1 VNKSIKTLHSELPMY
16 RKTENQLTLENFH
29 LPFGGELDPDN
40 RWIKLS
46 NIIPWDQFETKYA
59 AKFAKSNIGAPAK
72 PVRMALGAL
81 ILKERCGCSDEE
93 LVEQVKEN
101 PYMQYFIG
109 LPGFQKKAPFDP
121 SMMVY
126 FRKRFDAK
134 TLLEINEIICG
145 VKPKEDSNDSDQG
158 KTPPDPSGK
167 NNKGILIVDA
177 TCAPADIR
185 YPTDCS
191 LLNEAREKLEA
202 MIDNLYEPFKQ
213 EMVKPRTYRKKARK
227 DFLNFTKSKRP
238 KPNAIR
244 RANGKQLQYVRRDLK
259 TIDKLLSK
267 NPNGLSDKQRNELE
281 VIQKLYRQQKEMYD
295 TKTHRV
301 EDRIVSISQP
311 YVRPIVRGKVTADT
325 EFGAKVAVSLVNGYA
340 FVDKL
345 SWDNFHEGVE
355 LKDCIEKYYQRFSF
369 YPKIIA
375 ADKLYRNH
383 DNFQICKQHGIHL
396 SGPKLGRP
404 PKQPDKKQRQLERF
418 YEKIRNAIEGKFGEG
433 KRCYGLGRIMARLK
447 ETSESVIMLQFL
459 VMNVERRLRVL
470 LSRFFKVQFFIDPN
484 KVFRINWIIVEL

>member
-1 VNKSIKTLHSELPMY
+1 MY
-16 RKTENQLTLENFH
+16 RKTEQQLKFDNFY
-29 LPFGGELDPDN
+29 LPFGGKLRKDN
-40 RWIKLS
+40 RWVQLAEA
-46 NIIPWDQFETKYA
+46 IPWDLLETKYA
-59 AKFAKSNIGAPAK
+59 KKFASSGMGAPAK
-72 PVRMALGAL
+72 SVRTALGAL
-81 ILKERCGCSDEE
+81 IIKEKCGYSDEE
-93 LVEQVKEN
+93 LVEQIREN
-101 PYMQYFIG
+101 HYLQYFIG
-109 LPGFQKKAPFDP
+109 LPEYRDEVPFDP

-134 TLLEINEIICG
+134 ILQEINEIICG
-145 VKPKEDSNDSDQG
+145 VKPQEESKDSNQD

-202 MIDNLYEPFKQ
+202 MIDDLYKPFKKQ
-213 EMVKPRTYRKKARK
+213 MVKPRTYRKNARK

-259 TIDKLLSK
+259 TINKQLVK
-267 NPNGLSDKQRNELE
+267 NPSGLSDKQQNELE
-281 VIQKLYRQQKEMYD
+281 VIQKLYQQQKEMYD

-355 LKDCIEKYYQRFSF
+355 LKDCIGKHYQRFGF
-369 YPKIIA
+369 FPKVIA
-375 ADKLYRNH
+375 ADKLYRNR
-383 DNFQICKQHGIHL
+383 DNYALCKLYGIEL

-404 PKQPDKKQRQLERF
+404 PKQLDKKQRQLERF
-418 YEKIRNAIEGKFGEG
+418 YENIRNAIEGKFGEG
-433 KRCYGLGRIMARLK
+433 KRCYGLDRIMTRLK

-459 VMNVERRLRVL
+459 VMNLEQRLRVL
-470 LSRFFKVQFFIDPN
+470 LPRFFKVQFFINPN
-484 KVFRINWIIVEL
+484 KVFRNKWIILEF

>member
-1 VNKSIKTLHSELPMY
+1 MY
-16 RKTENQLTLENFH
+16 RKTEQQLKFDNFY
-29 LPFGGELDPDN
+29 LPFGGKLRKDN
-40 RWIKLS
+40 RWVQLAET
-46 NIIPWDQFETKYA
+46 IPWDLFETMYA
-59 AKFAKSNIGAPAK
+59 KKFASSGMGAPAK

-81 ILKERCGCSDEE
+81 IIKEKCGYSDEE
-93 LVEQVKEN
+93 LVEQIREN
-101 PYMQYFIG
+101 HYLQYFIG
-109 LPGFQKKAPFDP
+109 LPEYRDEVPFDP

-134 TLLEINEIICG
+134 TLQEINEIICG
-145 VKPKEDSNDSDQG
+145 VKPKEDSNDSDQD

-177 TCAPADIR
+177 TCAPSDIR

-202 MIDNLYEPFKQ
+202 MIDDLYEPFKK
-213 EMVKPRTYRKKARK
+213 EIVKPRTYRKKARK

-238 KPNAIR
+238 KPNAIQ
-244 RANGKQLQYVRRDLK
+244 RANGKQLHYVRRNLK
-259 TIDKLLSK
+259 TTDKLLVN
-267 NPNGLSDKQRNELE
+267 NPDGLSDKQQNELE
-281 VIQKLYRQQKEMYD
+281 VIRKLYQQQKEMYD

-355 LKDCIEKYYQRFSF
+355 LKDCIENHYQRFGF
-369 YPKIIA
+369 YPKVIA
-375 ADKLYRNH
+375 ADQIYRNH

-404 PKQPDKKQRQLERF
+404 PKKPDKKQRQMERF
-418 YEKIRNAIEGKFGEG
+418 YEQIRNTIEGKFGEG

-459 VMNVERRLRVL
+459 VMNLEQRLRVL
-470 LSRFFKVQFFIDPN
+470 LSRFFKVRFFINPN
-484 KVFRINWIIVEL
+484 KVFQIKWIILES

>member
-1 VNKSIKTLHSELPMY
+1 MY

-46 NIIPWDQFETKYA
+46 KIIPWDQFETKYA
-59 AKFAKSNIGAPAK
+59 AKFTKNNMGAPAK
-72 PVRMALGAL
+72 SVRKALGAL
-81 ILKERCGCSDEE
+81 ILKEHCGCSDEE
-93 LVEQVKEN
+93 LVEQIKEN

-109 LPGFQKKAPFDP
+109 LPAFQKEAPFDP

-134 TLLEINEIICG
+134 TLQEINEIICG
-145 VKPKEDSNDSDQG
+145 VKPKEDSNDSDQD

-191 LLNEAREKLEA
+191 LLNEAREKLES
-202 MIDNLYEPFKQ
+202 MIDDLYEPFKQ
-213 EMVKPRTYRKKARK
+213 EMEKPRTYRKTARK
-227 DFLNFTKSKRP
+227 DFLNFTKTKRP
-238 KPNAIR
+238 KPKAIR

-259 TIDKLLSK
+259 TIAKLLVK
-267 NPNGLSDKQRNELE
+267 NPGRLLDKQRNDLE
-281 VIQKLYRQQKEMYD
+281 VIQKLYKQQKEMYD

-301 EDRIVSISQP
+301 ENRIVSISQP

-345 SWDNFHEGVE
+345 SWDNFNEGVE
-355 LKDCIEKYYQRFSF
+355 LKNCIENYYQRFGF
-369 YPKIIA
+369 YPKVIA
-375 ADKLYRNH
+375 ADQIYRNH

-404 PKQPDKKQRQLERF
+404 PKKTDKKQRQMERF

-433 KRCYGLGRIMARLK
+433 KRCYGLDRIMARLK

-459 VMNVERRLRVL
+459 VMNLEQRLRVL
-470 LSRFFKVQFFIDPN
+470 LSRFFKVRFFINPN
-484 KVFRINWIIVEL
+484 LLFRIEWIILEF

>member
-1 VNKSIKTLHSELPMY
+1 MY
-16 RKTENQLTLENFH
+16 RKTEQQLKFDNFY
-29 LPFGGELDPDN
+29 LPFGGKLRKDN
-40 RWIKLS
+40 RWVQLAET
-46 NIIPWDQFETKYA
+46 IPWDLFETMYA
-59 AKFAKSNIGAPAK
+59 KKFASSGMGAPAK

-81 ILKERCGCSDEE
+81 IIKEKCGYSDEE
-93 LVEQVKEN
+93 LVEQIREN
-101 PYMQYFIG
+101 HYLQYFIG
-109 LPGFQKKAPFDP
+109 LPEYRDEVPFDP

-134 TLLEINEIICG
+134 TLQEINEIICG
-145 VKPKEDSNDSDQG
+145 VKPKEDSNDSDQD

-177 TCAPADIR
+177 TCAPVDIR

-202 MIDNLYEPFKQ
+202 MIDDLYEPFKQ

-259 TIDKLLSK
+259 TIDKLLVKS
-267 NPNGLSDKQRNELE
+267 PNGLSDKQRNELE
-281 VIQKLYRQQKEMYD
+281 VIQKLYHQQKEMYD

-301 EDRIVSISQP
+301 EDRIVSINQP

-340 FVDKL
+340 FVDKR

-355 LKDCIEKYYQRFSF
+355 LKDCIEKHYQRFGF
-369 YPKIIA
+369 YPKVIA
-375 ADKLYRNH
+375 ADKLYHNR
-383 DNFQICKQHGIHL
+383 DNYALCKLYGIEL

-404 PKQPDKKQRQLERF
+404 PKQLDKKQRQLERF

-433 KRCYGLGRIMARLK
+433 KRCYGLDRIMARLK

-459 VMNVERRLRVL
+459 VMNLEQRLRVL
-470 LSRFFKVQFFIDPN
+470 LSRFFKVQFFINPN
-484 KVFRINWIIVEL
+484 KVFRIKWIILEL